1 MKFFGWDRGRKRDDH
16 PPALK
21 QNRAEKASAGACK
34 SYSSRSAAG
43 SRSDW
48 PPDFGN
54 PVFGTGNGNFS
65 KVQQHAKRCDSS
77 SSTVV
82 VLQEPPVDQLLDA
95 AAAEWELGSSL
106 QESIRVVFSHE
117 HKGLLAIGTF
127 AFNEMVGTTT
137 GSRNPPAADEQGLLS
152 DTDANLEVYDWLR
165 DEPNYM
171 MHTSLGQALHTPES
185 TTVEETDTKAAQAKA
200 ADECAVLATRSYQAT
215 WAAEKKTAADNKHQK
230 ADQKSNELSTSI
242 TRPPDVVGLSLFH
255 GLKTQ
260 VFPLPPNCWETHTEL
275 PIYARAASKH
285 KDFAACTGLACG
297 LFSSNTFRKLR
308 RMWLRGTTS
317 HFDQQIHNVQHPAL
331 CYKPHVNCNGQEMV
345 ISAQA
350 KDRLANQPHL
360 RRNDVMMASRNGKGK
375 GCASYYRSQHCECN
389 GCKEQYMM
397 DLCAYANQKLR
408 SGCSDENG
416 HWITTDSEYLIL
428 EM

>member
-1 MKFFGWDRGRKRDDH
+1 MILNWQYEVLFCLQFFGWDRGRKRDDH

-21 QNRAEKASAGACK
+21 QNRAEKGTWPAARWSSTSVWWSDLLITSFMISAAAAASACSTASTVMVNLVVDPSWDCFLAASAGACK

-54 PVFGTGNGNFS
+54 PVFGTGSGNFS

-152 DTDANLEVYDWLR
+152 DTDANLEMYDWLR
-165 DEPNYM
+165 DETNDM
-171 MHTSLGQALHTPES
+171 MHTSLGQALHSPES
-185 TTVEETDTKAAQAKA
+185 TTVEGTDTKAAQAKA
-200 ADECAVLATRSYQAT
+200 ADECAIIATRSYQAT
-215 WAAEKKTAADNKHQK
+215 WAAEKKAAADSKHQK

-285 KDFAACTGLACG
+285 TDFAACTGLACG
-297 LFSSNTFRKLR
+297 LFR
-308 RMWLRGTTS
+308 
-317 HFDQQIHNVQHPAL
+317 
-331 CYKPHVNCNGQEMV
+331 
-345 ISAQA
+345 
-350 KDRLANQPHL
+350 
-360 RRNDVMMASRNGKGK
+360 
-375 GCASYYRSQHCECN
+375 
-389 GCKEQYMM
+389 
-397 DLCAYANQKLR
+397 
-408 SGCSDENG
+408 
-416 HWITTDSEYLIL
+416 
-428 EM
+428 